1 MILSTIKL
9 RNQSKGDNNMGLA
22 QDLDNFIR
30 TSGKD
35 VFIEAKGKISRLRS
49 FYDEY
54 NSKYTPTINDNTD
67 GIIALS
73 EEKNKWG
80 LELRLYLHDD
90 PGFIS
95 TTNNTVYRS
104 EYSYR
109 INDTKVIRE
118 LFDLGYRIGLN

>member
-1 MILSTIKL
+1 MILSTIIL
-9 RNQSKGDNNMGLA
+9 RNQSKGDNIMGLA
-22 QDLDNFIR
+22 QDLDNFIK

-35 VFIEAKGKISRLRS
+35 VFIEAEGKISRLRS

-80 LELRLYLHDD
+80 LELRLYLHDN

-95 TTNNTVYRS
+95 TTNNTV
-104 EYSYR
+104 
-109 INDTKVIRE
+109 
-118 LFDLGYRIGLN
+118 